1 MSFETDKLL
10 RKEIAKIDAIV
21 SIQARDIRNEEWSR
35 YWDCFNELP
44 ESARSLVAYEICKR
58 VQSRGT
64 CGFHGF
70 ARSKYNPI
78 SFLGWADCDE
88 KKNDQG
94 VGFRINRDCF
104 TGRNVELYYVDDDMF
119 ESIDSDSTHEWLARK
134 LNKMLEKIKTF
145 SSGIDD
151 VRIHEEIVEAGFI
164 FRRRKITKRCK
175 MSNIRFR
182 LEPAKI
188 RETVSFSGKEVPSS
202 EVGGYIFVLPRAGE
216 FFCELGEIVDGKRV
230 ALHIDDFCM
239 K

>member
-1 MSFETDKLL
+1 MSFEINELL
-10 RKEIAKIDAIV
+10 REEVAKIDAIV
-21 SIQARDIRNEEWSR
+21 NIQDRDIRNDEWSR

-64 CGFHGF
+64 SGSHGF

-78 SFLGWADCDE
+78 SFWGWADYGE
-88 KKNDQG
+88 KKKDQG

-104 TGRNVELYYVDDDMF
+104 AGRNVELYYVDDDMF
-119 ESIDSDSTHEWLARK
+119 ENIDSDNSHEWLVRK
-134 LNKMLEKIKTF
+134 LNKMLENIKTF

-151 VRIHEEIVEAGFI
+151 VRIHEEIIEAGSI
-164 FRRRKITKRCK
+164 FRRREITKRCK
-175 MSNIRFR
+175 MSSIRFR
-182 LEPAKI
+182 LEPSKI
-188 RETVSFSGKEVPSS
+188 RETVSFSRKVVPSS